1 MVGLLLKEATIKS
14 LAVHIC
20 WWKNSWIMTRVNHI
34 DITMNLIDHI
44 AKICLYTFVSTQ
56 SWEVLQDF
64 NTCSILSLMSVW
76 EVLQRQHFL
85 KTYVM
90 KQYTSRRLGQ
100 RNSYKLVKLHIVYF
114 ILSQAYADASR
125 IRVHR
130 CSCKFATTS
139 KKIRTYI
146 CCISSRMIRLGYPG
160 RQQDLNWDFNK
171 EVHKFDLPEILINN
185 MTTYIF
191 RIKGQ

>member
-1 MVGLLLKEATIKS
+1 MLL
-14 LAVHIC
+14 
-20 WWKNSWIMTRVNHI
+20 
-34 DITMNLIDHI
+34 
-44 AKICLYTFVSTQ
+44 
-56 SWEVLQDF
+56 
-64 NTCSILSLMSVW
+64 LMSVW

-171 EVHKFDLPEILINN
+171 EVHKFNLPERLISGGEYNTPKSTSYLSTSQ
-185 MTTYIF
+185 MLQIQFSASVQFSTTYQQYEF
-191 RIKGQ
+191 EHKFECELNKNC